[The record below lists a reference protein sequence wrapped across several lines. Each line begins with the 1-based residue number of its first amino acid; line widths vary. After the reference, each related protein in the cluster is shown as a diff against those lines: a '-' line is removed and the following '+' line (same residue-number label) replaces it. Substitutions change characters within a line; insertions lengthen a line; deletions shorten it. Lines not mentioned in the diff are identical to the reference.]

1 MTKKYFQILTLAL
14 LFSSLTMMGQENNQ
28 SNMQPQP
35 TEALSFYPNPIT
47 DGKLYISSKNAMSR
61 EITVFDVLGKVVF
74 KTTTLAKEINLQSI
88 QAGIYLIRIKEGE
101 QTSTKKLIIK

>member
-1 MTKKYFQILTLAL
+1 MTKKYFHILTLVL
-14 LFSSLTMMGQENNQ
+14 LFSSLSMMGQENNQ

>member
-1 MTKKYFQILTLAL
+1 MTKKYFYIFILVS
-14 LFSSLTMMGQENNQ
+14 LFSSFSMKGQESNQ
-28 SNMQPQP
+28 SNFQPQP

-47 DGKLYISSKNAMSR
+47 DGKLYILSKNAMTR

-74 KTTTLAKEINLQSI
+74 KTTTQSKEINLQSI
-88 QAGIYLIRIKEGE
+88 QAGIYMIRIKEGE

>member
-1 MTKKYFQILTLAL
+1 M
-14 LFSSLTMMGQENNQ
+14 
-28 SNMQPQP
+28 
-35 TEALSFYPNPIT
+35 
-47 DGKLYISSKNAMSR
+47 
-61 EITVFDVLGKVVF
+61 TVFDVLGKVVF

>member
-1 MTKKYFQILTLAL
+1 MA
-14 LFSSLTMMGQENNQ
+14 QENNQ

-47 DGKLYISSKNAMSR
+47 DGKLYISSKNALTR

>member
-1 MTKKYFQILTLAL
+1 MTKKYIHILTLVL
-14 LFSSLTMMGQENNQ
+14 LFSSLSMMGQENNTA
-28 SNMQPQP
+28 NTQPQP

-47 DGKLYISSKNAMSR
+47 DGKLYITSKSVASR

-74 KTTTLAKEINLQSI
+74 RTTTHSKEINLQAI
-88 QAGIYLIRIKEGE
+88 QPGIYMIRIKEGE